1 MARVVIIAKAR
12 ELLLILH
19 SKNSLLL
26 ETYFVFEQIVVDSC
40 RPLYTSIVIRIA
52 STTNLKFSTFLS
64 KTVSS
69 FQLSERNVISNLGWS
84 LPRIAIFSL
93 LTNNSNFVVM
103 LFGKHR
109 ESSFPEEQCS
119 HVCDYY
125 EVYIF
130 VCNTTASQICNHS
143 ACWLCARPIS
153 KSSKEIL
160 RKAII
165 EMRGKP
171 RDIYCKLS
179 ATSSLLISLSL
190 NAEYRI
196 VYFFK

>member
-1 MARVVIIAKAR
+1 M
-12 ELLLILH
+12 
-19 SKNSLLL
+19 
-26 ETYFVFEQIVVDSC
+26 FQQIVVDSC
-40 RPLYTSIVIRIA
+40 RTLYTSIVIRIA
-52 STTNLKFSTFLS
+52 STINLKFSTFLS

-130 VCNTTASQICNHS
+130 VCNATASQICNQGTINWR
-143 ACWLCARPIS
+143 A
-153 KSSKEIL
+153 SSI
-160 RKAII
+160 
-165 EMRGKP
+165 P
-171 RDIYCKLS
+171 DVFQIYFLYFLS
-179 ATSSLLISLSL
+179 LFSPLLLSHFLPFPPWVSTSSDPRSQDRAINGTLPHLTSIDLLVGPGIQ
-190 NAEYRI
+190 
-196 VYFFK
+196 

>member
-1 MARVVIIAKAR
+1 M
-12 ELLLILH
+12 
-19 SKNSLLL
+19 S
-26 ETYFVFEQIVVDSC
+26 
-40 RPLYTSIVIRIA
+40 YTSIVVRIA

-130 VCNTTASQICNHS
+130 ACNTTASQICNHS
-143 ACWLCARPIS
+143 ACWLCARLIS
-153 KSSKEIL
+153 KNSKEIL